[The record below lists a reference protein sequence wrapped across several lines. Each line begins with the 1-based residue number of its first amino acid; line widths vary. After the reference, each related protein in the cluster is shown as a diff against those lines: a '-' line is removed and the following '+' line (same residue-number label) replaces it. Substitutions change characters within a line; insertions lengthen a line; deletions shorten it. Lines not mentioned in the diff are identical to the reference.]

1 MRGIDNQSSMGAWVG
16 KLVQKGVTGGMS
28 DWKYHDGTSYMPSEA
43 DVKAVRK
50 D

>member
-16 KLVQKGVTGGMS
+16 KLVLKGAAGGMT
-28 DWKYHDGTSYMPSEA
+28 DWAYKDGTSFMPTEGE
-43 DVKAVRK
+43 VKAVRK